1 MLPAIIT
8 LLLVFLVVLGLG
20 QLLTGRRRRLINR
33 LERLKAD
40 TPEDAAQALR
50 RPFSERIIFP
60 LLENIGQQVARLT
73 PKQMKGALDK
83 RLVVAGPPLRTNP
96 VRFLSLLGL
105 LTVALPVLTAVV
117 VWKSNLPFLRSVVA
131 VVLAAASGAIFP
143 LVYLDWRINQRQQA
157 ISRSLPSVL
166 DLLVVS
172 VEAGLGFDMAL
183 HRVTEQIRGPLA
195 DELGLTLNEIRLGRT
210 RRAAL
215 RDLTART
222 EVSDLTTFI
231 SSIIQADQ
239 LGVSIGNVLRV
250 QSDSLR
256 VKQRQRFQEQAMKA
270 SIKMLF
276 PTIFLILPALFIVIL
291 GPAFLSIMKVF

>member
-1 MLPAIIT
+1 
-8 LLLVFLVVLGLG
+8 
-20 QLLTGRRRRLINR
+20 
-33 LERLKAD
+33 
-40 TPEDAAQALR
+40 
-50 RPFSERIIFP
+50 
-60 LLENIGQQVARLT
+60 
-73 PKQMKGALDK
+73 MKGALDK
-83 RLVVAGPPLRTNP
+83 RLVVASPPLRTNP
-96 VRFLSLLGL
+96 VRFLSLWGSLRR
-105 LTVALPVLTAVV
+105 VLPVLTAV
-117 VWKSNLPFLRSVVA
+117 WSEKQFTFLRSVVA

-222 EVSDLTTFI
+222 EVSTWTTFI

-250 QSDSLR
+250 QPDSLR
-256 VKQRQRFQEQAMKA
+256 VKQRQRFQEQAE
-270 SIKMLF
+270 SF
-276 PTIFLILPALFIVIL
+276 Y
-291 GPAFLSIMKVF
+291 

>member
-1 MLPAIIT
+1 M
-8 LLLVFLVVLGLG
+8 
-20 QLLTGRRRRLINR
+20 
-33 LERLKAD
+33 
-40 TPEDAAQALR
+40 
-50 RPFSERIIFP
+50 
-60 LLENIGQQVARLT
+60 
-73 PKQMKGALDK
+73 
-83 RLVVAGPPLRTNP
+83 
-96 VRFLSLLGL
+96 
-105 LTVALPVLTAVV
+105 
-117 VWKSNLPFLRSVVA
+117 A
-131 VVLAAASGAIFP
+131 VVLAAASGPYFP
-143 LVYLDWRINQRQQA
+143 WYILTGVLTSASRPF
-157 ISRSLPSVL
+157 RSLPSVL

-256 VKQRQRFQEQAMKA
+256 VKQRQRFQEQ
-270 SIKMLF
+270 L
-276 PTIFLILPALFIVIL
+276 
-291 GPAFLSIMKVF
+291 

>member
-1 MLPAIIT
+1 
-8 LLLVFLVVLGLG
+8 
-20 QLLTGRRRRLINR
+20 
-33 LERLKAD
+33 
-40 TPEDAAQALR
+40 
-50 RPFSERIIFP
+50 
-60 LLENIGQQVARLT
+60 
-73 PKQMKGALDK
+73 
-83 RLVVAGPPLRTNP
+83 
-96 VRFLSLLGL
+96 
-105 LTVALPVLTAVV
+105 
-117 VWKSNLPFLRSVVA
+117 
-131 VVLAAASGAIFP
+131 
-143 LVYLDWRINQRQQA
+143 
-157 ISRSLPSVL
+157 
-166 DLLVVS
+166 
-172 VEAGLGFDMAL
+172 MAL